1 MKRFGIMLTAALAAL
16 TGGAGAQ
23 TFPTRPVTVVVPYT
37 PGAGGD
43 FVARKLA
50 PEMARVLGQ
59 PVVVEN
65 RVGASGTIGTSGV
78 AKAPPDGH
86 TLLST
91 ADTITMLPYLYKSVT
106 FSPSKDFAPVAMV
119 ATGTWALAV
128 TPSLPAHSLA
138 ELVELAKK
146 RPGGL
151 SYASP
156 GLGTPHYFLME
167 LFKQTARIDML
178 HVPYKGMSG
187 LVTDLIGG
195 QVQAA
200 LLSLNVALPHVA
212 AGKLRLVAVIADHR
226 SPLAPAIPTLQE
238 AGYANFPFA
247 PWIGL
252 LAPAGTPRP
261 VVERL
266 HRAVGQ
272 ALASAEIRESLHQQ
286 GLEVALS
293 SPEEL
298 GTRIRADMER
308 WKALVE
314 RSGVEPE

>member
-1 MKRFGIMLTAALAAL
+1 MTLARIMLAAVLAAL
-16 TGGAGAQ
+16 TAGAGAQ
-23 TFPTRPVTVVVPYT
+23 TFPARPVTVVVPYT

-43 FVARKLA
+43 FIARKLA

-91 ADTITMLPYLYKSVT
+91 ADTITMLPYLYKSAT

-138 ELVELAKK
+138 DLVELARK

-252 LAPAGTPRP
+252 LGPAGTPRP

-272 ALASAEIRESLHQQ
+272 ALASDEIRESLHQQ
-286 GLEVALS
+286 GLDVALS

>member
-1 MKRFGIMLTAALAAL
+1 MTLARIMLTAALASLAA
-16 TGGAGAQ
+16 GAGAQ

-43 FVARKLA
+43 FIARKLA

-91 ADTITMLPYLYKSVT
+91 ADTITMLPYLYKSAT

-138 ELVELAKK
+138 ELVELARK

-261 VVERL
+261 VIERL

-272 ALASAEIRESLHQQ
+272 ALASDEIRESLHQQ

>member
-1 MKRFGIMLTAALAAL
+1 MKNFLALCTAALAAI
-16 TGGAGAQ
+16 TGTVCAQ
-23 TFPTRPVTVVVPYT
+23 PFPSRPITIVVPYT

-43 FVARKLA
+43 LIARKLA
-50 PEMARVLGQ
+50 PEMARSLGQ

-65 RVGASGTIGTSGV
+65 RVGASGTIGTAGV
-78 AKAPPDGH
+78 AKAPADGH

-91 ADTITMLPYLYKSVT
+91 ADTITMLPYLYKHVT
-106 FSPSKDFAPVAMV
+106 FSPSKDFAPIAMV
-119 ATGTWALAV
+119 ANGTWALAV
-128 TPSLPAHSLA
+128 TPSLPANSLA
-138 ELVELAKK
+138 DLVELAKT

-167 LFKQTARIDML
+167 LFKQTAKIDML

-195 QVQAA
+195 QVQVA
-200 LLSLNVALPHVA
+200 LLSLNVALPHVT
-212 AGKLRLVAVIADHR
+212 AGKLRLVAVIADRR
-226 SPLAPAIPTLQE
+226 SPLAPSIPTLQE
-238 AGYANFPFA
+238 VGYANFPFA

-266 HRAVGQ
+266 HRAIGQ
-272 ALASAEIRESLHQQ
+272 ALASSDVRDALRQQ
-286 GLEVALS
+286 GLEVALG
-293 SPEEL
+293 SPDEL

-308 WKALVE
+308 WKTLVE